1 MHIVTS
7 ANFARLITITATG
20 HLRSR
25 PLTVQ
30 KATCTGGLWRL
41 LQVSSQTV
49 RDIRLHPQVNVSFPG
64 VAAAFT
70 VAEAAANGGQPN
82 VAANKSANL

>member
-1 MHIVTS
+1 MAS
-7 ANFARLITITATG
+7 AKMCAEAAEFWPS
-20 HLRSR
+20 HS
-25 PLTVQ
+25 
-30 KATCTGGLWRL
+30 
-41 LQVSSQTV
+41 
-49 RDIRLHPQVNVSFPG
+49 PG